1 MGLSQWGLIGA
12 LVGLAAGY
20 LNFRLIAGLVEA
32 RLRATEKFANEA
44 ERQAF
49 EQKIVLLRRILFVF
63 EIGVLAVVG
72 YFIGS
77 QLEWIMQ

>member
-12 LVGLAAGY
+12 AVGLAVGY
-20 LNFRLIAGLVEA
+20 LNFRFIVGLVET
-32 RLRATEKFANEA
+32 RLRATDKSANEA

-49 EQKIVLLRRILFVF
+49 EQKVVLFRRIMFVF
-63 EIGVLAVVG
+63 EIGILAVVG
-72 YFIGS
+72 YVVGS